1 MFKQS
6 LSGLMKG
13 FFQNI
18 EKQPSLGELH
28 YLISKVVS
36 KNAEQMLPCKLWLKA
51 EETFFKDLFLASG
64 GGLFPPLPWVFTLLH
79 NDPASGSLWK
89 TPDSNPGPLPQKS
102 GATTSPEET
111 ITVREAIFGRANYS
125 NQIVYLFQFLLL
137 HQIENAEFAIIERFL
152 LRQNVFKHEILIN
165 ITKSKNCKFLV

>member
-1 MFKQS
+1 
-6 LSGLMKG
+6 MKG

-51 EETFFKDLFLASG
+51 EETI
-64 GGLFPPLPWVFTLLH
+64 TIII
-79 NDPASGSLWK
+79 
-89 TPDSNPGPLPQKS
+89 
-102 GATTSPEET
+102 TSDK
-111 ITVREAIFGRANYS
+111 
-125 NQIVYLFQFLLL
+125 
-137 HQIENAEFAIIERFL
+137 NAEFAIIEIFL

-165 ITKSKNCKFLV
+165 ITKSINCKFLV